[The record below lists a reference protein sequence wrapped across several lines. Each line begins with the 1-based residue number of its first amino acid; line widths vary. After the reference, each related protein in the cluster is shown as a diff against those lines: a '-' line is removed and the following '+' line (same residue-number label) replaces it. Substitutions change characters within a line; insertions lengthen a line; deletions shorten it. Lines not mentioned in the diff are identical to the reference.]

1 MVVTYTEVL
10 NNCQTSMTCL
20 GQEARRIRKGRGD
33 NQVENIFNMIMILIL
48 CHKKYIIVYMPLK
61 VREFCYMPLKSNYFP
76 YMTSNEKFHPL
87 YTTIEIKLLW
97 PYQFFNEIDKIIL
110 VCSFHCFRSAI
121 INSQL
126 SMTVLLTA
134 DLSYFLIYSGTSPHY
149 CSH

>member
-61 VREFCYMPLKSNYFP
+61 VREFCYMPLKSNYFLIW
-76 YMTSNEKFHPL
+76 HPTKNFIL
-87 YTTIEIKLLW
+87 YTPLSRSNCFDLTNFLMKLTKL
-97 PYQFFNEIDKIIL
+97 FSC
-110 VCSFHCFRSAI
+110 V
-121 INSQL
+121 L
-126 SMTVLLTA
+126 SIASVQPSSIHNWAWRFYLQ
-134 DLSYFLIYSGTSPHY
+134 LIYHIF
-149 CSH
+149 